1 MDGMSKEENT
11 MEELNNVVVDEVI
24 EEVVAEPT
32 KPSVGNVLVKGALI
46 AGAAFGVYK
55 GVKWVKG
62 KIKAHKAK
70 KAAEDVEDTEE

>member
-1 MDGMSKEENT
+1 MENL
-11 MEELNNVVVDEVI
+11 ENLAVEEVI
-24 EEVVAEPT
+24 EEVVEPT
-32 KPSVGNVLVKGALI
+32 KPSVGKILGKGVLI

-62 KIKAHKAK
+62 KIKARKAK